1 MPNATASYHDMNILS
16 VRAARIGFAD
26 MLGRAR
32 HAKSPT
38 IISSHG
44 KPIAALV
51 PIEDLELIEDEID
64 RRMSAQA
71 KMRSREIASGENKTI
86 SHEDLMQEIEK
97 IRKAKPKA
105 KSKASA

>member
-1 MPNATASYHDMNILS
+1 MPFATASYHDMNILS

-71 KMRSREIASGENKTI
+71 RESIASGEPTI
-86 SHEDLMQEIEK
+86 PWEEVKAALH
-97 IRKAKPKA
+97 AKPSPA
-105 KSKASA
+105 KR